1 MAAKRLREIIA
12 IILIG
17 DGVVGLLD
25 PKRHVGLWRRGPEPY
40 REAMVAFSKRPWIT
54 RTLSAAE
61 AITGI
66 MIAHRQEPD

>member
-25 PKRHVGLWRRGPEPY
+25 PKRHVGLWRRGPEP
-40 REAMVAFSKRPWIT
+40 
-54 RTLSAAE
+54 
-61 AITGI
+61 
-66 MIAHRQEPD
+66 